1 MTPKLAARALSLAL
15 LCGLVASLAAPPG
28 VRAEANQLRAAKQ
41 WGLGYLQFMLMEDMK
56 LVEKHAK
63 AAGLGDITVTWNT
76 FRSSDVMNDA
86 LISGNVDFVSLGVPG
101 LMTIWDRTKGTL
113 DVKGVTALNQLPLV
127 LNVRAPDVK
136 SLSDFTEK
144 HRIAVPAV
152 KVSVQA
158 ILLQM
163 AAEKLHGVGKHTA
176 FDALTVTMAHP
187 DATVAMLSPQTEIS
201 ANFSSPPFY
210 FRQLKQPGIRR
221 LTSSTEINGGPLPF
235 NVIAATSKFRTENP
249 KLYKAFL
256 SALAE
261 ATELINK
268 DKRWAA
274 EAYLRLAK
282 DKTPIDEFMTIM
294 NDPES
299 RFTLEFAS
307 FDNMI
312 GFMSRTGSFKNKPA
326 SSKELMFGD

>member
-1 MTPKLAARALSLAL
+1 MRAKVAARALSLAL
-15 LCGLVASLAAPPG
+15 LVGLVASLAVSRD

-113 DVKGVTALNQLPLV
+113 DVKGVTVLNQLPLV
-127 LNVRAPDVK
+127 LNVRAPEVK
-136 SLSDFTEK
+136 SLADFTEK
-144 HRIAVPAV
+144 HRIALPAI

-163 AAEKLHGVGKHTA
+163 AAEKLYGAGKHNA
-176 FDALTVTMAHP
+176 FDAMTVTMAHP

-235 NVIAATSKFRTENP
+235 NVVAATSKFRTENP

-268 DKRWAA
+268 DKRWAG

-282 DKTPIDEFMTIM
+282 DKTPIDEFMAIM
-294 NDPES
+294 NHPDS

-312 GFMSRTGSFKNKPA
+312 TFMSRTGSFKNKPT
-326 SSKELMFGD
+326 SSKELMFVD

>member
-1 MTPKLAARALSLAL
+1 MKLSIAARALSLAL
-15 LCGLVASLAAPPG
+15 ATGLGLTLLSPPD
-28 VRAEANQLRAAKQ
+28 VRAEANTVRAAKQ
-41 WGLGYLQFMLMEDMK
+41 WGLGYLQYMLMEDMK

-63 AAGLGDITVTWNT
+63 AAGLGDVKVEWNT

-101 LMTIWDRTKGTL
+101 LMTIWDRTKGKL
-113 DVKGVTALNQLPLV
+113 DVKGVTALNSLPLV
-127 LNVRAPDVK
+127 LNVRAPEVK
-136 SLSDFTEK
+136 TLADFTEK

-163 AAEKLHGVGKHTA
+163 AAEKLHGAGKHTA
-176 FDALTVTMAHP
+176 LDAITITMAHP
-187 DATVAMLSPQTEIS
+187 DATVAMLSAQTEVS

-235 NVIAATSKFRTENP
+235 NVVAATSKFRSENP

-256 SALAE
+256 AAMAE

-268 DKRWAA
+268 DKRWAG
-274 EAYLRLAK
+274 EAYLRIAK

-294 NDPES
+294 NDPEIN
-299 RFTLEFAS
+299 FTLAFAS

-312 GFMSRTGSFKNKPA
+312 NFMTRTGNFKNKPA
-326 SSKELMFGD
+326 SSKELMFQD